1 MGLEFIPTLISTV
14 DYEAIRWDNLREFL
28 SDEFLELAENGD
40 IEAIYS
46 RIRENCEGKSD
57 EIKERIRDFIG
68 DLNQADG
75 VVAIY
80 DKTYQEVVEAI
91 LIAYKV

>member
-1 MGLEFIPTLISTV
+1 MGLEFIPTLVCTV
-14 DYEAIRWDNLREFL
+14 NYEAIRWDDLRELL
-28 SDEFLELAENGD
+28 SDEFLELAEKGD
-40 IEAIYS
+40 VETIYR
-46 RIRENCEGKSD
+46 RIKVDCEGEPE
-57 EIKERIRDFIG
+57 EIKKRVRNFIG
-68 DLNQADG
+68 DLNQAGG

>member
-1 MGLEFIPTLISTV
+1 MGLEFIPTLVCTV
-14 DYEAIRWDNLREFL
+14 DYEAIRWDNLRELL
-28 SDEFLELAENGD
+28 SDEFQELAEKD
-40 IEAIYS
+40 EIETIYAK
-46 RIRENCEGKSD
+46 IKDNCEGEPD
-57 EIKERIRDFIG
+57 EIKKRIRDFIG

-80 DKTYQEVVEAI
+80 DKTYQSVVEAI

>member
-1 MGLEFIPTLISTV
+1 MGLEFIPTLVCTV
-14 DYEAIRWDNLREFL
+14 DYEAIRWDNLRELL
-28 SDEFLELAENGD
+28 SDEFLELAEKD
-40 IEAIYS
+40 EIETIYAK
-46 RIRENCEGKSD
+46 IKDDCEGEPD
-57 EIKERIRDFIG
+57 EIKKRIRDFIG

-80 DKTYQEVVEAI
+80 DKTYQSVVEAI